1 MLQHLISMLQRTIFF
16 LFLLGGVLVSLV
28 AKADDNPRTFI
39 LLDKGWGY
47 RPVSD
52 TGLKSSMKQVTVP
65 HTWNANYIPGTR
77 SYNREMMVYRRDL
90 EITPDMKDKRLFLY
104 FEGVNSSATVLVNN
118 KSVGSHKGGYTAFC
132 MEVTD
137 YAKQGT
143 NKLEVWVTN
152 AYNPE
157 ILPISGDFNIYGGI
171 HRPCHLLVTEQDC
184 ISPLFYASPGVFIHQ
199 DKVSEKQA
207 QITVETML
215 SLRGKKQGLKVRT
228 TIEDAKGNIISQNIE
243 QNVTIENV
251 KQPFVIEHPVLWNA
265 KQNPHLY
272 KVIVELLDNGKVI
285 DRVEQRTG
293 LRYFSVDADKGFFLN
308 GKYLDLYGFCLH
320 EEVEGKGSALSAED
334 HERDM
339 ELVKE
344 SGATSLRLVHYP
356 HSESIY
362 HLSDEN
368 GIVLWTEIPMV
379 GPGGYDFCG
388 FINTDGLKEHARQVL
403 KELVYQKYNH
413 PSICFWGIFN
423 EIRTNYDNAEPFA
436 RELHELYKEIDPSR
450 LTTLASCDDPKFY
463 QNCSD
468 LMAWNKYIGWYGSR
482 NAPETAGNFFD
493 KAKAASN
500 GKPVA
505 ISEYGGGA
513 NVEHHFSMK
522 ENDVK
527 PSGQF
532 HPEEGQTYI
541 HEGNWSAFAQRP
553 YMWAKYIWVF
563 ADFQSAIRNEGGKPG
578 INDKGLVTYD
588 RKIKKDAF
596 YFYKANW
603 STEPMIY
610 ITSRRFTKRPEASV
624 QVKVYSNLRE
634 NTLYVNGKKIET
646 ITPDKVRLCLFKGI
660 TLKQKS
666 DSLNRVMWQNVTLS
680 KGENRIRVEGKS
692 KAGVIEDTCVW
703 YLK

>member
-1 MLQHLISMLQRTIFF
+1 MLQRTIFF

-137 YAKQGT
+137 YAKQGI

-243 QNVTIENV
+243 QNVTTENV

-493 KAKAASN
+493 KAKAASD

-563 ADFQSAIRNEGGKPG
+563 ADFQSSIRNEGGKPG

-634 NTLYVNGKKIET
+634 NTLYVNGKKI
-646 ITPDKVRLCLFKGI
+646 G
-660 TLKQKS
+660 KQKS
-666 DSLNRVMWQNVTLS
+666 DSLHRVVWQNVTLS
-680 KGENRIRVEGKS
+680 IGVNRIRVEGKS

>member
-1 MLQHLISMLQRTIFF
+1 MLQRTIFF

-413 PSICFWGIFN
+413 PSICFWGTFN

-493 KAKAASN
+493 KAKVASN

-634 NTLYVNGKKIET
+634 NTLYVNGKKI
-646 ITPDKVRLCLFKGI
+646 G
-660 TLKQKS
+660 KQKS
-666 DSLNRVMWQNVTLS
+666 DSLHRVVWQNVTLS

>member
-1 MLQHLISMLQRTIFF
+1 MLQRTIFF

-228 TIEDAKGNIISQNIE
+228 TIEDVKGNIISQNIE
-243 QNVTIENV
+243 QNVTNENV
-251 KQPFVIEHPVLWNA
+251 KQPFVIDHPVLWNA

-272 KVIVELLDNGKVI
+272 KVIVELLDNGNVI

-563 ADFQSAIRNEGGKPG
+563 ADFQSSIRNEGGKPG

-610 ITSRRFTKRPEASV
+610 ITSRRFTERPEANV

-634 NTLYVNGKKIET
+634 NTLYVNGKKI
-646 ITPDKVRLCLFKGI
+646 G
-660 TLKQKS
+660 KQKS
-666 DSLNRVMWQNVTLS
+666 DSLHRVVWQNVTLS

>member
-1 MLQHLISMLQRTIFF
+1 MLQRTIFF

-228 TIEDAKGNIISQNIE
+228 TIEDVKGNIISQNIE
-243 QNVTIENV
+243 QNVTNENV
-251 KQPFVIEHPVLWNA
+251 KQPFVIDHPVLWNA

-563 ADFQSAIRNEGGKPG
+563 ADFQSSIRNEGGKPG

-610 ITSRRFTKRPEASV
+610 ITSRRFPERPEANV

-634 NTLYVNGKKIET
+634 NTLYVNGKKI
-646 ITPDKVRLCLFKGI
+646 G
-660 TLKQKS
+660 KQKS
-666 DSLNRVMWQNVTLS
+666 DSLHRVVWQNVTLS

>member
-1 MLQHLISMLQRTIFF
+1 MLQRTIFF

-90 EITPDMKDKRLFLY
+90 EITPDVKDKRLFLY

-215 SLRGKKQGLKVRT
+215 SLSGKKQGLKVRT

-243 QNVTIENV
+243 QNVTNENV
-251 KQPFVIEHPVLWNA
+251 KQPFVIDHPVLWNA
-265 KQNPHLY
+265 KQNPYLY
-272 KVIVELLDNGKVI
+272 KVIVELLDAGKVI

-563 ADFQSAIRNEGGKPG
+563 ADFQSSIRNEGGKPG

-610 ITSRRFTKRPEASV
+610 ITSRRFTERPEANV

-634 NTLYVNGKKIET
+634 NTLYVNGKKI
-646 ITPDKVRLCLFKGI
+646 G
-660 TLKQKS
+660 KQKS
-666 DSLNRVMWQNVTLS
+666 DSLHRVVWQNVTLS

>member
-563 ADFQSAIRNEGGKPG
+563 ADFQSSIRNEGGKPG

-634 NTLYVNGKKIET
+634 NTLYVNGKKI
-646 ITPDKVRLCLFKGI
+646 G
-660 TLKQKS
+660 KQKS

>member
-1 MLQHLISMLQRTIFF
+1 MLQRTIFF

-137 YAKQGT
+137 YAKQGI

-152 AYNPE
+152 AYNLE

-199 DKVSEKQA
+199 DKVSEKLA

-215 SLRGKKQGLKVRT
+215 SLSGKKQGLKVRT

-243 QNVTIENV
+243 QNVTNENV
-251 KQPFVIEHPVLWNA
+251 KQPFVIDHPVLWNA

-272 KVIVELLDNGKVI
+272 KVIVELLDDGKVI
-285 DRVEQRTG
+285 DQVEQRTG

-563 ADFQSAIRNEGGKPG
+563 ADFQSSIRNEGGKPG

-596 YFYKANW
+596 YFYKASW

-610 ITSRRFTKRPEASV
+610 ITSRRFTERPEANV

-634 NTLYVNGKKIET
+634 NTLYVNGKKI
-646 ITPDKVRLCLFKGI
+646 G
-660 TLKQKS
+660 KQKS
-666 DSLNRVMWQNVTLS
+666 DSLHRVVWQNVTLS

>member
-1 MLQHLISMLQRTIFF
+1 MLQRTIFF

-137 YAKQGT
+137 YAKQGI

-243 QNVTIENV
+243 QNVTTENV

-493 KAKAASN
+493 KAKAASD

-578 INDKGLVTYD
+578 INDKGFVTYD

-634 NTLYVNGKKIET
+634 NTLYVNGKKI
-646 ITPDKVRLCLFKGI
+646 G
-660 TLKQKS
+660 KQKS
-666 DSLNRVMWQNVTLS
+666 DSLHRVVWQNVTLS

>member
-137 YAKQGT
+137 YAKQGI

-493 KAKAASN
+493 KAKAASD

-634 NTLYVNGKKIET
+634 NTLYVNGKKI
-646 ITPDKVRLCLFKGI
+646 G
-660 TLKQKS
+660 KQKS
-666 DSLNRVMWQNVTLS
+666 DSLHRVVWQNVTLS

>member
-1 MLQHLISMLQRTIFF
+1 MLQRTIFF

-77 SYNREMMVYRRDL
+77 SYNREMMVYGRDL

-228 TIEDAKGNIISQNIE
+228 TVEDAKGNIILQNIE
-243 QNVTIENV
+243 QNVTNENV
-251 KQPFVIEHPVLWNA
+251 KQPFVIDHPVLWNA

-272 KVIVELLDNGKVI
+272 KVIVELLDDGKVI

-563 ADFQSAIRNEGGKPG
+563 ADFQSSIRNEGGKPG

-610 ITSRRFTKRPEASV
+610 ITSRRFTERPEANV

-634 NTLYVNGKKIET
+634 NTLYVNGKKI
-646 ITPDKVRLCLFKGI
+646 G
-660 TLKQKS
+660 KQKS
-666 DSLNRVMWQNVTLS
+666 DSLHRVVWQNVTLS

>member
-1 MLQHLISMLQRTIFF
+1 MLQRTIFF
-16 LFLLGGVLVSLV
+16 WVLLGGVLVSLV

-228 TIEDAKGNIISQNIE
+228 TIEDVKGNIISQNIE
-243 QNVTIENV
+243 QNVTNENV
-251 KQPFVIEHPVLWNA
+251 KQPFVIDHPVLWNA

-563 ADFQSAIRNEGGKPG
+563 ADFQSSIRNEGGKPG

-610 ITSRRFTKRPEASV
+610 ITSRRFTERPEANV

-634 NTLYVNGKKIET
+634 NTLYVNGKKI
-646 ITPDKVRLCLFKGI
+646 G
-660 TLKQKS
+660 KQKS
-666 DSLNRVMWQNVTLS
+666 DSLHRVVWQNVTLS

>member
-1 MLQHLISMLQRTIFF
+1 MLQRTIFF

-65 HTWNANYIPGTR
+65 HTWNANYITGTR

-228 TIEDAKGNIISQNIE
+228 TIEDVKGNIISQNIE
-243 QNVTIENV
+243 QNVTNENV
-251 KQPFVIEHPVLWNA
+251 KQPFVIDHPVLWNA

-563 ADFQSAIRNEGGKPG
+563 ADFQSSIRNEGGKPG

-610 ITSRRFTKRPEASV
+610 ITSRRFTERPEANV

-634 NTLYVNGKKIET
+634 NTLYVNGKKI
-646 ITPDKVRLCLFKGI
+646 G
-660 TLKQKS
+660 KQKS
-666 DSLNRVMWQNVTLS
+666 DSLHRVVWQNVTLS

>member
-1 MLQHLISMLQRTIFF
+1 MLQRTIFF

-137 YAKQGT
+137 YAKQGI

-215 SLRGKKQGLKVRT
+215 SLSGKKQGLKVRT

-243 QNVTIENV
+243 QNVTNENV
-251 KQPFVIEHPVLWNA
+251 KQPFVIDHPVLWNA
-265 KQNPHLY
+265 KQNPYLY
-272 KVIVELLDNGKVI
+272 KVIVELLNAGKVI

-563 ADFQSAIRNEGGKPG
+563 ADFQSSIRNEGGKPG

-610 ITSRRFTKRPEASV
+610 ITSRRFTERPEANV

-634 NTLYVNGKKIET
+634 NTLYVNGKKI
-646 ITPDKVRLCLFKGI
+646 G
-660 TLKQKS
+660 KQKS
-666 DSLNRVMWQNVTLS
+666 DSLHRVVWQNVTLS

>member
-228 TIEDAKGNIISQNIE
+228 TIEDTKGNIISQNIE

-634 NTLYVNGKKIET
+634 NTLYVNGKKI
-646 ITPDKVRLCLFKGI
+646 G
-660 TLKQKS
+660 KQKS
-666 DSLNRVMWQNVTLS
+666 DSLHRVVWQNVTLS

>member
-1 MLQHLISMLQRTIFF
+1 MLQRTIFF

-243 QNVTIENV
+243 QNVTNENV

-272 KVIVELLDNGKVI
+272 KVIVELLDDGKVI

-563 ADFQSAIRNEGGKPG
+563 ADFQSSIRNEGGKPG

-610 ITSRRFTKRPEASV
+610 ITSRRFTERPEANV

-634 NTLYVNGKKIET
+634 NTLYVNGKKI
-646 ITPDKVRLCLFKGI
+646 G
-660 TLKQKS
+660 KQKS
-666 DSLNRVMWQNVTLS
+666 DPLHRVVWQNVTLS

-703 YLK
+703 FVK

>member
-1 MLQHLISMLQRTIFF
+1 MLQRTIFF

-228 TIEDAKGNIISQNIE
+228 TIEDVKGNIISQNIE
-243 QNVTIENV
+243 QNVTNENV
-251 KQPFVIEHPVLWNA
+251 KQPFVIDHPVLWNA

-513 NVEHHFSMK
+513 NVEHHYSMK

-563 ADFQSAIRNEGGKPG
+563 ADFQSSIRNEGGKPG

-610 ITSRRFTKRPEASV
+610 ITSRRFTERPEANV

-634 NTLYVNGKKIET
+634 NTLYVNGKKI
-646 ITPDKVRLCLFKGI
+646 G
-660 TLKQKS
+660 KQKS
-666 DSLNRVMWQNVTLS
+666 DSLHRVVWQNVTLS

>member
-243 QNVTIENV
+243 QNVTNENV
-251 KQPFVIEHPVLWNA
+251 KQPFVIDHPVLWNA

-272 KVIVELLDNGKVI
+272 KVIVELLDDGKVI

-563 ADFQSAIRNEGGKPG
+563 ADFQSSIRNEGGKPG

-596 YFYKANW
+596 YFYKASW

-610 ITSRRFTKRPEASV
+610 ITSRRFTERPEANV

-634 NTLYVNGKKIET
+634 NTLYVNGKKI
-646 ITPDKVRLCLFKGI
+646 G
-660 TLKQKS
+660 KQKS
-666 DSLNRVMWQNVTLS
+666 DSLHRVVWQNVTLS

>member
-1 MLQHLISMLQRTIFF
+1 MLQRTIFF

-90 EITPDMKDKRLFLY
+90 EITPNMKDKRLFLY

-137 YAKQGT
+137 YAKQGI

-243 QNVTIENV
+243 QNVTNENV

-272 KVIVELLDNGKVI
+272 KVIVELLDDGKVI

-563 ADFQSAIRNEGGKPG
+563 ADFQSSIRNEGGKPG

-596 YFYKANW
+596 YFYKASW

-610 ITSRRFTKRPEASV
+610 ITSRRFTERPEANV

-634 NTLYVNGKKIET
+634 NTLYVNGKKI
-646 ITPDKVRLCLFKGI
+646 G
-660 TLKQKS
+660 KQKS
-666 DSLNRVMWQNVTLS
+666 DPLHRVVWQNVTLS

-703 YLK
+703 FVK

>member
-243 QNVTIENV
+243 QNVTNENV

-553 YMWAKYIWVF
+553 YMWAKYIWVL

-634 NTLYVNGKKIET
+634 NTLYVNGKKI
-646 ITPDKVRLCLFKGI
+646 G
-660 TLKQKS
+660 KQKS
-666 DSLNRVMWQNVTLS
+666 DSLHRVVWQNVTLS

>member
-1 MLQHLISMLQRTIFF
+1 MLQRTIFF

-215 SLRGKKQGLKVRT
+215 SLSGKKQGLKVRT

-243 QNVTIENV
+243 QNVTNENV
-251 KQPFVIEHPVLWNA
+251 KQPFVIDHPVLWNA

-272 KVIVELLDNGKVI
+272 KVIVELLDAGKVI

-563 ADFQSAIRNEGGKPG
+563 ADFQSSIRNEGGKPG

-596 YFYKANW
+596 YFYKASW

-610 ITSRRFTKRPEASV
+610 ITSRRFTERPEANV

-634 NTLYVNGKKIET
+634 NTLYVNGKKI
-646 ITPDKVRLCLFKGI
+646 G
-660 TLKQKS
+660 KQKS
-666 DSLNRVMWQNVTLS
+666 DSLHRVVWQNVTLS

>member
-1 MLQHLISMLQRTIFF
+1 MLQRTIFF

-137 YAKQGT
+137 YAKQGI

-215 SLRGKKQGLKVRT
+215 SLSGKKQGLKVRT

-243 QNVTIENV
+243 QNVTNENV

-272 KVIVELLDNGKVI
+272 KVIVELLDDGKVI

-463 QNCSD
+463 QHCSD

-563 ADFQSAIRNEGGKPG
+563 ADFQSSIRNEGGKPG

-596 YFYKANW
+596 YFYKASW

-610 ITSRRFTKRPEASV
+610 ITSRRFTERPEANV

-634 NTLYVNGKKIET
+634 NTLYVNGKKI
-646 ITPDKVRLCLFKGI
+646 G
-660 TLKQKS
+660 KQKS
-666 DSLNRVMWQNVTLS
+666 DSLHRVVWQNVTLS

-692 KAGVIEDTCVW
+692 KAGVIEDICVW

>member
-1 MLQHLISMLQRTIFF
+1 MLQRTIFF

-118 KSVGSHKGGYTAFC
+118 ISVGSHKGGYTAFC

-228 TIEDAKGNIISQNIE
+228 TIEDVKGNIISQNIE
-243 QNVTIENV
+243 QNVTNENV
-251 KQPFVIEHPVLWNA
+251 KQPFVIDHPVLWNA

-563 ADFQSAIRNEGGKPG
+563 ADFQSSIRNEGGKPG

-610 ITSRRFTKRPEASV
+610 ITSRRFTERPEANV

-634 NTLYVNGKKIET
+634 NTLYVNGKKI
-646 ITPDKVRLCLFKGI
+646 G
-660 TLKQKS
+660 KQKS
-666 DSLNRVMWQNVTLS
+666 DSLHRVVWQNVTLS

>member
-1 MLQHLISMLQRTIFF
+1 MLQRTIFF

-199 DKVSEKQA
+199 DKVSEKLA

-228 TIEDAKGNIISQNIE
+228 TIEDVKGNIISQNIE
-243 QNVTIENV
+243 QNVTNENV
-251 KQPFVIEHPVLWNA
+251 KQPFVIDHPVLWNA

-563 ADFQSAIRNEGGKPG
+563 ADFQSSIRNEGGKPG

-610 ITSRRFTKRPEASV
+610 ITSRRFTERPEANV

-634 NTLYVNGKKIET
+634 NTLYVNGKKI
-646 ITPDKVRLCLFKGI
+646 G
-660 TLKQKS
+660 KQKS
-666 DSLNRVMWQNVTLS
+666 DSLHRVVWQNVTLS

>member
-1 MLQHLISMLQRTIFF
+1 MLQRTIFF

-243 QNVTIENV
+243 QNVTNENV
-251 KQPFVIEHPVLWNA
+251 KQPFVIDHPVLWNA

-563 ADFQSAIRNEGGKPG
+563 ADFQSSIRNEGGKPG

-596 YFYKANW
+596 YFYKASW

-610 ITSRRFTKRPEASV
+610 ITSRRFTERPEANV

-634 NTLYVNGKKIET
+634 NTLYVNGKKI
-646 ITPDKVRLCLFKGI
+646 G
-660 TLKQKS
+660 KQKS
-666 DSLNRVMWQNVTLS
+666 DSLHRVVWQNVTLS

>member
-1 MLQHLISMLQRTIFF
+1 M
-16 LFLLGGVLVSLV
+16 FLLGGVLVSLV

-137 YAKQGT
+137 YAKQGI

-228 TIEDAKGNIISQNIE
+228 TVEDAKGNIILQNIE
-243 QNVTIENV
+243 QNVTTENV

-563 ADFQSAIRNEGGKPG
+563 ADFQSSIRNEGGKPG

-596 YFYKANW
+596 YFYKASW

-610 ITSRRFTKRPEASV
+610 ITSRRFTERPEANV

-634 NTLYVNGKKIET
+634 NTLYVNGKKI
-646 ITPDKVRLCLFKGI
+646 G
-660 TLKQKS
+660 KQKS
-666 DSLNRVMWQNVTLS
+666 DSLHRVVWQNVTLS

>member
-215 SLRGKKQGLKVRT
+215 SLSGKKQGLKVRT

-243 QNVTIENV
+243 QNVTNENV
-251 KQPFVIEHPVLWNA
+251 KQPFVIDHPVLWNA

-563 ADFQSAIRNEGGKPG
+563 ADFQSSIRNEGGKPG

-596 YFYKANW
+596 YFYKASW

-610 ITSRRFTKRPEASV
+610 ITSRRFTERPEANV

-634 NTLYVNGKKIET
+634 NTLYVNGKKI
-646 ITPDKVRLCLFKGI
+646 G
-660 TLKQKS
+660 KQKS
-666 DSLNRVMWQNVTLS
+666 DSLHRVVWQNVTLS

>member
-1 MLQHLISMLQRTIFF
+1 MLQRTIFF

-39 LLDKGWGY
+39 LLDMGWGY

-137 YAKQGT
+137 YAKQGI

-152 AYNPE
+152 AYNLE

-199 DKVSEKQA
+199 DKVSEKLA

-215 SLRGKKQGLKVRT
+215 SLSGKKQGLKVRT

-243 QNVTIENV
+243 QNVTNENV
-251 KQPFVIEHPVLWNA
+251 KQPFVIDHPVLWNA

-272 KVIVELLDNGKVI
+272 KVIVELLDDGKVI

-563 ADFQSAIRNEGGKPG
+563 ADFQSSIRNEGGKPG

-596 YFYKANW
+596 YFYKASW

-610 ITSRRFTKRPEASV
+610 ITSRRFTERPEANV

-634 NTLYVNGKKIET
+634 NTLYVNGKKI
-646 ITPDKVRLCLFKGI
+646 G
-660 TLKQKS
+660 KQKS
-666 DSLNRVMWQNVTLS
+666 DSLHRVVWQNVTLS

>member
-228 TIEDAKGNIISQNIE
+228 TIEDAKGNIILQNIE

-403 KELVYQKYNH
+403 KEVVYQKYNH

-634 NTLYVNGKKIET
+634 NTLYVNGKKI
-646 ITPDKVRLCLFKGI
+646 G
-660 TLKQKS
+660 KQKS
-666 DSLNRVMWQNVTLS
+666 DSLHRVVWQNVTLS

>member
-1 MLQHLISMLQRTIFF
+1 MLQRTIFF

-228 TIEDAKGNIISQNIE
+228 TIEDVKGNIISQNIE
-243 QNVTIENV
+243 QNVTNENV
-251 KQPFVIEHPVLWNA
+251 KQPFVIDHPVLWNA

-563 ADFQSAIRNEGGKPG
+563 ADFQSSIRNEGGKPG

-610 ITSRRFTKRPEASV
+610 IMSRRFTERPEANV

-634 NTLYVNGKKIET
+634 NTLYVNGKKI
-646 ITPDKVRLCLFKGI
+646 G
-660 TLKQKS
+660 KQKS
-666 DSLNRVMWQNVTLS
+666 DSLHRVVWQNVTLS

>member
-137 YAKQGT
+137 YAKQGI

-199 DKVSEKQA
+199 DKVSEEQA

-243 QNVTIENV
+243 QNVTNENV
-251 KQPFVIEHPVLWNA
+251 KQPFVIDHPVLWNA

-272 KVIVELLDNGKVI
+272 KVIVELLDDAKVI

-493 KAKAASN
+493 KAKAASD

-610 ITSRRFTKRPEASV
+610 ITSRRFTERPEANV

-634 NTLYVNGKKIET
+634 NTLYVNGKKI
-646 ITPDKVRLCLFKGI
+646 G
-660 TLKQKS
+660 KQKS
-666 DSLNRVMWQNVTLS
+666 DSLHRVVWQNVTLS

>member
-1 MLQHLISMLQRTIFF
+1 MLQRTIFF

-228 TIEDAKGNIISQNIE
+228 TVEDAKGNIILQNIE
-243 QNVTIENV
+243 QNVTNENV
-251 KQPFVIEHPVLWNA
+251 KQPFVIDHPVLWNA
-265 KQNPHLY
+265 KQNPYLY
-272 KVIVELLDNGKVI
+272 KVIVELLDAGKVI

-563 ADFQSAIRNEGGKPG
+563 ADFQSSIRNEGGKPG

-596 YFYKANW
+596 YFYKASW

-610 ITSRRFTKRPEASV
+610 ITSRRFTERPEANV

-634 NTLYVNGKKIET
+634 NTLYVNGKKI
-646 ITPDKVRLCLFKGI
+646 G
-660 TLKQKS
+660 KQKS
-666 DSLNRVMWQNVTLS
+666 DPLHRVVWQNVTLS

>member
-1 MLQHLISMLQRTIFF
+1 MLQRTIFF

-104 FEGVNSSATVLVNN
+104 FEGVNSSTTVLVNN

-137 YAKQGT
+137 YAKQGI

-199 DKVSEKQA
+199 DKVSEKLA

-215 SLRGKKQGLKVRT
+215 SLSGKKQGLKVRT

-243 QNVTIENV
+243 QNVTNENV
-251 KQPFVIEHPVLWNA
+251 KQPFVIDHPVLWNA

-272 KVIVELLDNGKVI
+272 KVIVELLDDGKVI

-423 EIRTNYDNAEPFA
+423 EIRTNYDNTEPFA

-563 ADFQSAIRNEGGKPG
+563 ADFQSSIRNEGGKPG

-610 ITSRRFTKRPEASV
+610 ITSRRFTERPEASV

-634 NTLYVNGKKIET
+634 NTLYVNGKKI
-646 ITPDKVRLCLFKGI
+646 G
-660 TLKQKS
+660 KQKS

>member
-1 MLQHLISMLQRTIFF
+1 MLQRTIFF

-171 HRPCHLLVTEQDC
+171 YRPCHLLVTEQDC

-228 TIEDAKGNIISQNIE
+228 TIEDVKGNIISQNIE
-243 QNVTIENV
+243 QNVTNENV
-251 KQPFVIEHPVLWNA
+251 KQPFVIDHPVLWNA

-563 ADFQSAIRNEGGKPG
+563 ADFQSSIRNEGGKPG

-610 ITSRRFTKRPEASV
+610 ITSRRFTERPEANV

-634 NTLYVNGKKIET
+634 NTLYVNGKKI
-646 ITPDKVRLCLFKGI
+646 G
-660 TLKQKS
+660 KQKS
-666 DSLNRVMWQNVTLS
+666 DSLHRVVWQNVTLS

>member
-610 ITSRRFTKRPEASV
+610 ITSRRLTKRPEASV

-634 NTLYVNGKKIET
+634 NTLYVNGKKI
-646 ITPDKVRLCLFKGI
+646 G
-660 TLKQKS
+660 KQKS

>member
-1 MLQHLISMLQRTIFF
+1 MLQRTIFF

-137 YAKQGT
+137 YAKQGI

-228 TIEDAKGNIISQNIE
+228 TVEDAKGNIILQNIE
-243 QNVTIENV
+243 QNVTTENV

-493 KAKAASN
+493 KAKAASD

-610 ITSRRFTKRPEASV
+610 ITSRRFTERPEANV

-634 NTLYVNGKKIET
+634 NTLYVNGKKI
-646 ITPDKVRLCLFKGI
+646 G
-660 TLKQKS
+660 KQKS
-666 DSLNRVMWQNVTLS
+666 DSLHRVVWQNVTLS

>member
-1 MLQHLISMLQRTIFF
+1 MLQRTIFF

-243 QNVTIENV
+243 QNVTNENV

-634 NTLYVNGKKIET
+634 NTLYVNGKKI
-646 ITPDKVRLCLFKGI
+646 G
-660 TLKQKS
+660 KQKS
-666 DSLNRVMWQNVTLS
+666 DSLHRVVWQNVTLS

>member
-1 MLQHLISMLQRTIFF
+1 MLQRTIFF

-228 TIEDAKGNIISQNIE
+228 TIEDAKGNIILQNIE
-243 QNVTIENV
+243 QNVTNENV

-272 KVIVELLDNGKVI
+272 KVIVELLDDGKVI

-563 ADFQSAIRNEGGKPG
+563 ADFQSSIRNEGGNPG

-596 YFYKANW
+596 YFYKASW

-610 ITSRRFTKRPEASV
+610 ITSRRFTERPEANV

-634 NTLYVNGKKIET
+634 NTLYVNGKKI
-646 ITPDKVRLCLFKGI
+646 G
-660 TLKQKS
+660 KQKS
-666 DSLNRVMWQNVTLS
+666 DPLHRVVWQNVTLN

-692 KAGVIEDTCVW
+692 KAGMIEDTCVW

>member
-251 KQPFVIEHPVLWNA
+251 KQPFVIGHPVLWNA

-634 NTLYVNGKKIET
+634 NTLYVNGKKI
-646 ITPDKVRLCLFKGI
+646 G
-660 TLKQKS
+660 KQKS
-666 DSLNRVMWQNVTLS
+666 DSLHRVVWQNVTLS

>member
-563 ADFQSAIRNEGGKPG
+563 ADFQSSIRNEGGKPG

-634 NTLYVNGKKIET
+634 NTLYVNGKKI
-646 ITPDKVRLCLFKGI
+646 G
-660 TLKQKS
+660 KQKS
-666 DSLNRVMWQNVTLS
+666 DSLHRVVWQNVTLS

>member
-1 MLQHLISMLQRTIFF
+1 MLQRTIFF

-228 TIEDAKGNIISQNIE
+228 TIEDVKGNIISQNIE
-243 QNVTIENV
+243 QNVTNENV
-251 KQPFVIEHPVLWNA
+251 KQPFVIDHPVLWNA

-553 YMWAKYIWVF
+553 YMWAKYIWVC
-563 ADFQSAIRNEGGKPG
+563 ADFQSSIRNEGGKPG

-610 ITSRRFTKRPEASV
+610 ITSRRFTERPEANV

-634 NTLYVNGKKIET
+634 NTLYVNGKKI
-646 ITPDKVRLCLFKGI
+646 G
-660 TLKQKS
+660 KQKS
-666 DSLNRVMWQNVTLS
+666 DSLHRVVWQNVTLS